1 MSDWLV
7 KLYDLPAEAPRL
19 ADDTT
24 RVRKPIGPEHALLVD
39 WVSSAFGPAWAS
51 ELAVALANRPVSAF
65 LAQRGA
71 QLVGFACYDATAKGM
86 FGPIGIAGDARGFG
100 IGARLLTAAL
110 NDMRSAGYCYAVVGG
125 VGPGAFFQRVAG
137 AVEIPDS
144 SPGPYAGMLRR

>member
-7 KLYDLPAEAPRL
+7 KLYDLPAESPTA
-19 ADDTT
+19 ADATT
-24 RVRKPIGPEHALLVD
+24 RVRKPLGAEHTLLVD
-39 WVSSAFGPAWAS
+39 WVSTAFGPAWAS

-71 QLVGFACYDATAKGM
+71 EVVGFACYDATARGL
-86 FGPIGIAGDARGFG
+86 FGPIGVADDARGLG
-100 IGARLLTAAL
+100 IGARLLSAAL

-125 VGPGAFFQRVAG
+125 VGPGEFFQRVAG
-137 AVEIPDS
+137 AVEIPGS